1 MSRLVRSLGRGVGGA
16 SLGSALSAGLGLAR
30 DALILSALGVTT
42 VADRYFLTFLTSQLI
57 FLLLLGGTRF
67 VELQGMLARR
77 PVPSE
82 RSRRRQLWA
91 SAVRGR
97 ATVVT
102 LLSGALGVALAETA
116 GLGSQ
121 EGALIGFLVGAA
133 VWVRSKAEYRT
144 LFVQA
149 DGVFGWASFSVAG
162 QNFGVV
168 LGALGALM
176 VPDRAS
182 VFIWFGVV
190 LGYGIHWLLILLYR
204 RRAGTVPVQH
214 TETETEAEV
223 TITPIARTLN
233 MHLLVTQLPLVA
245 EQAALNVVGTGV
257 GALIGVARRFTG
269 AINSIFLVPLG
280 NLILVRAARSKGSPE
295 FTEQAWS
302 ALYLLGL
309 CSVVASLSLFYML
322 SALPGV
328 VMAALRIED
337 QNWAVLLTATAV
349 AIPSAT
355 FQATHAVLARGS
367 HAIGHAAGPLRT
379 ASVAAVIHGVGI
391 GVVLLGAEPL
401 IALGGAAVG
410 WGIAARFEGRRF
422 QLMYGPASREL
433 RLAFLPVTVGVAL
446 AAALAAGAAAGL
458 ASLRGSLPVGVAA
471 VAGLVVMSFW
481 GARAAFR
488 AGDLRWL

>member
-1 MSRLVRSLGRGVGGA
+1 MSRLLKSLGRGVGGA

-30 DALILSALGVTT
+30 DALILRALGVSTI
-42 VADRYFLTFLTSQLI
+42 ADRYFLTFLSSQLI

-77 PVPSE
+77 PVSSE
-82 RSRRRQLWA
+82 RARRRKLWA

-97 ATVVT
+97 ATVGA
-102 LLSGALGVALAETA
+102 LLSGTLGLALAETA
-116 GLGSQ
+116 GLPFR
-121 EGALIGFLVGAA
+121 EAALIGLLVAAA

-168 LGALGALM
+168 LGALAGLM
-176 VPDRAS
+176 VAEGAS
-182 VFIWFGVV
+182 VLIWAGVM
-190 LGYGIHWLLILLYR
+190 LGYGLHWLLILLYR
-204 RRAGTVPVQH
+204 RRAGTVLVQP
-214 TETETEAEV
+214 TEAEAEAEA
-223 TITPIARTLN
+223 TIPPITRALN

-280 NLILVRAARSKGSPE
+280 NLILVRAARSRGSAE
-295 FTEQAWS
+295 FTKQAWS

-309 CSVVASLSLFYML
+309 CSIGASLSLFFML
-322 SALPGV
+322 AAFPGV
-328 VMAALRIED
+328 VTAALRIEEAS
-337 QNWAVLLTATAV
+337 WVVLLMATAV

-355 FQATHAVLARGS
+355 FQAAHAVLARGS
-367 HAIGHAAGPLRT
+367 HAMGRAGGPLRT
-379 ASVAAVIHGVGI
+379 ASAATAIHGVGI
-391 GVVLLGAEPL
+391 GAVLLGAEPL

-410 WGIAARFEGRRF
+410 WGIAAQFEGRRF
-422 QLMYGPASREL
+422 QGMYGPASREL
-433 RLAFLPVTVGVAL
+433 RLAFLPITIGMVI
-446 AAALAAGAAAGL
+446 AAVLAAGVAAGL
-458 ASLRGSLPVGVAA
+458 ASLRGSLPLGVAA
-471 VAGLVVMSFW
+471 VAGLIVMSFW
-481 GARAAFR
+481 GARAAIR
-488 AGDLRWL
+488 AGDLGWL